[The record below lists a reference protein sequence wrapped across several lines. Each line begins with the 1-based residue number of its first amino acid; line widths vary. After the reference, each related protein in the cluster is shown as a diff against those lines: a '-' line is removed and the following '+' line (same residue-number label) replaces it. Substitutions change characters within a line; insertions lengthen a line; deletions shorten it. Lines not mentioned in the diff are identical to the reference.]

1 MLISSK
7 RLEEKKRKP
16 SIKER
21 NSAFTGGIQNK
32 NGLKVKQDQQCKQRQ
47 RFGNKS
53 KRCKQNYL
61 KQTESQL

>member
-1 MLISSK
+1 MLFSSK
-7 RLEEKKRKP
+7 HLEEKKRKQ

-21 NSAFTGGIQNK
+21 NSAFTGNIQNK
-32 NGLKVKQDQQCKQRQ
+32 NSLKVKQHQQCKQRQ